1 MTTLNKTLEIKTLQN
16 SIVSFKSQI
25 NFKQNEIDYLKQ
37 EQQALEVDP
46 DDYTDQFDE
55 MLDGSGDIDVA
66 GYKFSVSY
74 ILKNLDPTAYRCS
87 LNDYVDS
94 AYSIEDVEEYKEI
107 EEKIE
112 EIEDQ
117 ISDLE
122 DQITEANFAISSLER
137 QRKQE
142 NNRQGY

>member
-1 MTTLNKTLEIKTLQN
+1 MTTLNKVLEIKKLQG
-16 SIVSFKSQI
+16 SIVSFNSQI
-25 NFKQNEIDYLKQ
+25 NFKQVEIDSLRQ

-46 DDYTDQFDE
+46 DDYTDQFNE
-55 MLDGSGDIDVA
+55 MLDELGDIDVA
-66 GYKFSVSY
+66 GYKYSVSH
-74 ILKNLDPTAYRCS
+74 ILENIDPIAYRCS

-94 AYSIEDVEEYKEI
+94 TYSIEDLDDYKDL

-122 DQITEANFAISSLER
+122 DQITEAEEEIQDLES
-137 QRKQE
+137 KE
-142 NNRQGY
+142 V

>member
-1 MTTLNKTLEIKTLQN
+1 MKTLNKTLEIKKLQD

-25 NFKQNEIDYLKQ
+25 NFKQNEIDSLRQ
-37 EQQALEVDP
+37 EQLALEIDP

-55 MLDGSGDIDVA
+55 MLDELGDIDVA

-74 ILKNLDPTAYRCS
+74 ILENLDPIAYRCS
-87 LNDYVDS
+87 LLDYVD
-94 AYSIEDVEEYKEI
+94 ANYSIEDLDEYKDL

-112 EIEDQ
+112 DLENQ

-122 DQITEANFAISSLER
+122 DQITEAEEEIQALEETR
-137 QRKQE
+137 
-142 NNRQGY
+142 